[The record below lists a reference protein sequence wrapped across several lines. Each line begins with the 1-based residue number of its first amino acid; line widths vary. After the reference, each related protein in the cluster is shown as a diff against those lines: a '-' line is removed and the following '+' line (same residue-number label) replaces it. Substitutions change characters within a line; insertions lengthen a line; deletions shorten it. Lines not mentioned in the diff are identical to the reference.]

1 MKSDCSDPQPPR
13 SASPLGSSKNLGG
26 LGQQFYNY
34 LWAYVLVALS
44 GCLGNVVDGI
54 IVGNLI
60 SADGVSAIN
69 LSKPVNQ
76 FIYTLHLL
84 INAGAGMLVGYALG
98 QKNIAQARHY
108 FTSALLLSTSLGVL
122 LALVCGLL
130 FIDETARLLCSNEQI
145 LPLARDYLQV
155 LLLGNPAFILMWG
168 LSTMVGVDG
177 QPRLV
182 SVAVIV
188 DNVVNL
194 CLDIVFIQWLGWGIA
209 GSSAATV
216 VGHLVGIAIL
226 LTHWM
231 GSEELRVK
239 REKWATAVPKQAQL
253 RLVRFWSSQKD
264 EAAANSCDPSCE
276 QSSSA
281 SLFTLHSSLKKVLSQ
296 GAPLAVASISLTLLL
311 FSANSIVLATLGQT
325 GIFAFAVCM
334 NLLQVY
340 NLFISGTCQTLQS
353 LGAIQVGRGDN
364 DALRLVMRKSL
375 RFITVS
381 MAVVCVVVWGAPEAI
396 ASLFGAAHPEYIA
409 ETGTAL
415 RIFALSFIP
424 FSYIYVLMIIYK
436 LYGHHHMALFIS
448 FILSLTVI
456 PVIWLIARWAPQLLW
471 YSYLMAYLIETVA
484 IIALHRYQHLR
495 FELKRE

>member
-1 MKSDCSDPQPPR
+1 MKKTLDHVGTGQTGPVP
-13 SASPLGSSKNLGG
+13 SAGG
-26 LGQQFYNY
+26 NINQQFYNY

-76 FIYTLHLL
+76 FIYTLHLF

-98 QKNIAQARHY
+98 QKDIAQARHY
-108 FTSALLLSTSLGVL
+108 FTSALSLSTGLGVL
-122 LALVCGLL
+122 LALVSGLL
-130 FIDETARLLCSNEQI
+130 FIDEMARLLCSSEQI
-145 LPLARDYLQV
+145 LPLARSYLQV

-182 SVAVIV
+182 SMAVII

-194 CLDIVFIQWLGWGIA
+194 CLDIVFIQWLGWGIT

-226 LTHWM
+226 LTHWC
-231 GSEELRVK
+231 GK
-239 REKWATAVPKQAQL
+239 REASADKGARL
-253 RLVRFWSSQKD
+253 RLVRFWTAQNTAPAVKSSR
-264 EAAANSCDPSCE
+264 
-276 QSSSA
+276 
-281 SLFTLHSSLKKVLSQ
+281 FTLRSTLKKIFSQ
-296 GAPLAVASISLTLLL
+296 GAPLAIASISLTLLL
-311 FSANSIVLATLGQT
+311 FSANSIVLSTLGQT

-340 NLFISGTCQTLQS
+340 NLFLSGTCQTLQS
-353 LGAIQVGRGDN
+353 LGAIQVGKH
-364 DALRLVMRKSL
+364 DAEGLRLVLRKSF
-375 RFITVS
+375 RFITVA
-381 MAVVCVVVWGAPEAI
+381 MTATCLFVWVDPQAI
-396 ASLFGAAHPEYIA
+396 AALFGANHPDYVA
-409 ETGTAL
+409 ETEHAL

-424 FSYIYVLMIIYK
+424 FCYIYVLMIVYK
-436 LYGHHHMALFIS
+436 LYGYHRMALFIS
-448 FILSLTVI
+448 FALSLTVI
-456 PVIWLIARWAPQLLW
+456 PVIWLFSQAAPSLLW
-471 YSYLMAYLIETVA
+471 YSYLTAYLVEAVLIFL
-484 IIALHRYQHLR
+484 LHRWNKVR
-495 FELKRE
+495 FTLNKPA